1 MLQKPNSVIRIPS
14 FKLKKIMLFICHSP
28 LQSSKS
34 SESIIFLTE
43 ADTFHRLL
51 LGNQLKRLEN
61 LYTNHF

>member
-1 MLQKPNSVIRIPS
+1 MLQKPDSVIRIPS
-14 FKLKKIMLFICHSP
+14 IKLKKIMLCICYSP
-28 LQSSKS
+28 LQS
-34 SESIIFLTE
+34 FLTE